1 MLQCIHKISYRELVK
16 MMKMVNMV
24 SLEVQGELFN
34 RGNVWYYKQNNRT
47 VRVPFAIS
55 EKQAIQQCAYY
66 YNVIPQ

>member
-1 MLQCIHKISYRELVK
+1 